1 MSTIDPQKWL
11 PDVVQCR
18 YLPQREMLQL
28 CEMLYH
34 RLIKT
39 PSMVSL
45 QAPITVCGDIHG
57 QFYDLMHLIETAGD
71 PKDTKYV
78 FLGDYVDRGYYSLE
92 TLTYLFLIL
101 ACYPENVTLLRGN
114 HETRR
119 VSLQYGFYEECQVKY
134 GHSSVW
140 NACCKVFDLLPVAA
154 LIDERVFC
162 VHGGLS
168 PDLRRIS
175 ALKYIDRNVEVNTHG
190 VLCDLLWSDPD
201 EMDYGWAVNARGA
214 GYLDSDLQREVV
226 YFDAVPNTAERVPE
240 RVVAPY
246 FLYISLRLP
255 PTATTIGNI
264 VQRFGPAPP
273 HFVPP
278 MEWPDYTRPVVV
290 SRKTGRAG
298 PGKRS
303 GHRVFVTDDYLY
315 LVGGYNAMET
325 HDGSATFRDVWR
337 MNLLT
342 NQWTPV
348 RLVGQFAD
356 TMASFSLT
364 FVPHERHS
372 KFYVYGGTGFPFG
385 ESVSNTLYECTL
397 ERDDVVRIV
406 ALPVDGDE
414 EPPAIYGQSTAF
426 RYDSLGRLC
435 IYIIGGTKGHD
446 YSMAVFEFVVH
457 NGCATCRRLSR
468 TADEPTARYRHES
481 FHHDGKLY
489 SMGGCNSA
497 FFCGLTVF
505 NLETNKFEELKT
517 EADPVRLYPLTRK
530 GHALVKHGHRIAIF
544 GGTVRVV
551 EFDDD
556 DDEEIEVAHQVER
569 VLDDV
574 WIYDL
579 RANRWTKSK
588 HTLPSGVFFH
598 SADVTNAGQVFT
610 YGGCKSAVP
619 EPRRTKKVVSFL
631 LQPPRLDLFCAR
643 LFVLR
648 YPRHFVGTAGIAPST
663 PFNVV
668 RRTLLTADEYERERQ
683 RNEETGGN

>member
-214 GYLDSDLQREVV
+214 GYRFAPNYCYRCGNIASVLKLDSDLQREVV

-246 FLYISLRLP
+246 F
-255 PTATTIGNI
+255 
-264 VQRFGPAPP
+264 F
-273 HFVPP
+273 
-278 MEWPDYTRPVVV
+278 
-290 SRKTGRAG
+290 
-298 PGKRS
+298 

-364 FVPHERHS
+364 FVPHERQS

-385 ESVSNTLYECTL
+385 EAVSNTLYECTF
-397 ERDDVVRIV
+397 EQDDVVRIA
-406 ALPVDGDE
+406 ALKVDGAE

-426 RYDSLGRLC
+426 RYDPLGRLC

-446 YSMAVFEFVVH
+446 YLMAVFEFVVH
-457 NGCATCRRLSR
+457 AGRATCRRLSR
-468 TADEPTARYRHES
+468 TADEPTSRYRHES

-489 SMGGCNSA
+489 SMGGCNSV
-497 FFCGLTVF
+497 FYCDFEKLTVF

-517 EADPVRLYPLTRK
+517 DADPVTLYPITRK

-551 EFDDD
+551 D
-556 DDEEIEVAHQVER
+556 R

-579 RANRWTKSK
+579 LTNRWTKSK
-588 HTLPSGVFFH
+588 HVLPSGVFFH

-619 EPRRTKKVVSFL
+619 EPRRTKKVVTFL
-631 LQPPRLDLFCAR
+631 LQPPRLDLLCAR
-643 LFVLR
+643 LFVLS
-648 YPRHFVGTAGIAPST
+648 YPRLFVGTAGITPSM

-668 RRTLLTADEYERERQ
+668 RRTLLSADEYERERE
-683 RNEETGGN
+683 RIEETAGH